1 MTEAEEFGRKVCD
14 VPGFES
20 VWVRFATRGYPRKL
34 RREWDEADADG
45 VQRIVLRYVQ
55 EWNVPDV
62 AGAPVPLPAAPA
74 EPAGGRASLLD
85 DVEDAGVVWL
95 VRAFQRFWLVE
106 LLAPRPN

>member
-1 MTEAEEFGRKVCD
+1 MTEAEEFGRKTCD
-14 VPGFES
+14 VPGFEH

-45 VQRIVLRYVQ
+45 VQRIVLRYIQ

-74 EPAGGRASLLD
+74 EHPSSLLD
-85 DVEDAGVVWL
+85 DVEDAVVVWL

-106 LLAPRPN
+106 LLAPRPS